1 MADGTDFAYDQVLYP
16 GFPFS
21 QTHSGRLATL
31 GALHDIEP
39 APPAQCRMLEL
50 GCGDGGNLIP
60 LAYQYPDSTFLGI
73 DLSARAVE
81 IGRNKIAKLGLHNI
95 ELQALDICE
104 FTAEYGRF
112 DYIVAH
118 GVYSWV
124 PPQVRE
130 KILSICR
137 QNLAPQGIAFV
148 SYNCHPGS
156 YLRDMARSIMLYHV
170 RDTDDSQRRV
180 QQGRMLLQVLAD
192 LSSEKDVYGQVLRA
206 QNERVSKMQETVV
219 HHDDLDAGATA
230 FFLYQVLE
238 DASRQGLQYLAD
250 ATAPIMTEQL
260 LELQNEPEP
269 VRKLIEQIPAEDWAT
284 REQYFDFVKGRMFR
298 EMLLC
303 HHEVKLRRPVTTS
316 RIQDFHISAD
326 IRPEPRDLDPQAP
339 GPAEFKTR
347 QDQSLRTDH
356 GLTKAALLHLGAI
369 WPQAI
374 SFADLVT
381 AAVDRLGPALPV
393 GEKFD
398 EEMESLRGILIR
410 CFCYGIIE
418 VDAFPPR
425 LTASVS
431 ERPEASMLARRQIE
445 VGALLTNLRHHTVAL
460 SDPTTKR
467 LLTLLDGT
475 RTIDQ
480 LVTDLAA
487 AVPEIAPEDG
497 DGDGAVANPPVI
509 SRENVEGNLRFLAK
523 MALLVN

>member
-21 QTHSGRLATL
+21 QTHPGRLATL

-81 IGRNKIAKLGLHNI
+81 IGRNKIAKLGMRNI
-95 ELQALDICE
+95 ELQALDICG

-137 QNLAPQGIAFV
+137 HNLAPQGIAFV

-170 RDTDDSQRRV
+170 RDTDDPQRRV

-238 DASRQGLQYLAD
+238 DASRQGLQYLVD
-250 ATAPIMTEQL
+250 AVAPIMTEQL

-298 EMLLC
+298 ETLFC
-303 HHEVKLRRPVTTS
+303 HHEVKLRRPVPIS
-316 RIQDFHISAD
+316 RIKDFYISSD
-326 IRPEPRDLDPQAP
+326 IRPEPRDLDPQAA

-347 QDQSLRTDH
+347 QGQALRTDH
-356 GLTKAALLHLGAI
+356 ALTKAALLHLGTI
-369 WPQAI
+369 WPQAV

-381 AAVDRLGPALPV
+381 AAVDRLGPAVPT

-398 EEMESLRGILIR
+398 EQMEALNGILIR
-410 CFCYGIIE
+410 CFCYGTIE
-418 VDAFPPR
+418 LDAFPPR
-425 LTASVS
+425 LTASIS
-431 ERPEASMLARRQIE
+431 ERPEASMLARKQLE
-445 VGALLTNLRHHTVAL
+445 AGALLTNLRHHTVAL
-460 SDPTTKR
+460 SDPTTKQ

-480 LVTDLAA
+480 LVSDLAA
-487 AVPEIAPEDG
+487 ALPHRTGQED
-497 DGDGAVANPPVI
+497 DASGAATDLPVI
-509 SRENVEGNLRFLAK
+509 SRENVEGNLKFLAK

>member
-21 QTHSGRLATL
+21 QTHPGRLATL
-31 GALHDIEP
+31 GALHGMEP
-39 APPAQCRMLEL
+39 APPARCRMLEL

-60 LAYQYPDSTFLGI
+60 LAYQYPDSTFVGI

-81 IGRNKIAKLGLHNI
+81 IGCEKIAKLGLRNI
-95 ELQALDICE
+95 ELRALDICE
-104 FTAEYGRF
+104 MTAEYGRF

-124 PPQVRE
+124 PPQVRA
-130 KILSICR
+130 KMLAIFR
-137 QNLAPQGIAFV
+137 DNLAPQGIAFV

-170 RDTDDSQRRV
+170 RDNDNPEQRV

-192 LSSEKDVYGQVLRA
+192 LSNDKEVYGQVLRA
-206 QNERVSKMQETVV
+206 QHERVSKMQEFVL
-219 HHDDLDAGATA
+219 HHDDLQADATA
-230 FFLYQVLE
+230 FYLYQVLE
-238 DASRQGLQYLAD
+238 DAARQGLQYLVD
-250 ATAPIMTEQL
+250 ASAPIMTENL
-260 LELQNEPEP
+260 LELQNEPEQ
-269 VRKLIEQIPAEDWAT
+269 VRKLVEQIPPQDWAT

-298 EMLLC
+298 ETLLC
-303 HHEVKLRRPVTTS
+303 HHEIKLQRPVATS
-316 RIQDFHISAD
+316 QIKDFYISSD
-326 IRPEPRDLDPQAP
+326 IRPESRDLDPQAS

-347 QDQSLRTDH
+347 QGKPLRTDH

-369 WPQAI
+369 WPQPV

-381 AAVDRLGPALPV
+381 AAVDRLGPAAPA
-393 GEKFD
+393 GAKFD
-398 EEMESLRGILIR
+398 EAMESLRGILIR

-418 VDAFPPR
+418 VDVFPPR
-425 LTASVS
+425 LTASIS
-431 ERPEASMLARRQIE
+431 ERPEASMLARRQLE
-445 VGALLTNLRHHTVAL
+445 TGALLTNLRHCTVAL
-460 SDPTTKR
+460 SDPTTKQ

-480 LVTDLAA
+480 LVSDLAA
-487 AVPEIAPEDG
+487 AVPHSTGQEENG
-497 DGDGAVANPPVI
+497 SGAAADLPVI